1 MVSHS
6 GSLALKSPRM
16 YVLLSVLSCWML
28 SWKLLSV
35 EEVGG
40 MYMLTSV
47 MFCFCMRSVVDWSSS
62 VLVGSGGRDAT
73 VWAVVLVKGM

>member
-1 MVSHS
+1 
-6 GSLALKSPRM
+6 
-16 YVLLSVLSCWML
+16 ML

-62 VLVGSGGRDAT
+62 VLVGLGGREAT
-73 VWAVVLVKGM
+73 VWAVVLVKR